1 MDKNI
6 NPNNANTGVVF
17 RKNIGTYH
25 VHTNG
30 RVIPCAISSKLRRQ
44 LIYPTADP
52 SSIRPRVM
60 EVRGIDTVDPVAI
73 GDLVEYIDAGDGT
86 GMIVEV
92 LPRKSK
98 LVRPD
103 LDSNRRTPEW
113 KLLEQVI
120 VANIDQVVPIFS
132 IAKPNPKWELLD
144 RYLVSAESL
153 ELPVLICITKMD
165 LAGYADKSVMDRIS
179 DYERIGYPVVLTS
192 AMSGE
197 GIERFKTDLRDKSSV
212 FIGKSGVGKTS
223 LLNAL
228 EPGLGL
234 RVNEVSKTTGKG
246 KHTTTHLEMFPLEVG
261 GSVVDTPGMREF
273 GLWQVDNSD
282 LALFF
287 PEMRP
292 FVGLCKF
299 GLDCSHTHEPE
310 CAIKNELESGG
321 ISPRRYQSYM
331 KLLK

>member
-1 MDKNI
+1 MAKHITQNVV
-6 NPNNANTGVVF
+6 NTGVVF

-30 RVIPCAISSKLRRQ
+30 CVIPCAISSKLRRE

-52 SSIRPRVM
+52 SSLRPRVVD
-60 EVRGIDTVDPVAI
+60 VRGISSVDPVAI
-73 GDLVEYIDAGDGT
+73 GDLVGYVDAGDGT
-86 GMIVEV
+86 GLIVEV

-103 LDSNRRTPEW
+103 LDSSRRTPES

-120 VANIDQVVPIFS
+120 VANIDQVVPVFS
-132 IAKPNPKWELLD
+132 IAKPTPKWDLLD

-153 ELPVLICITKMD
+153 NLPVLICITKMD
-165 LAGYADKSVMDRIS
+165 LSEYANGSVKDGLI
-179 DYERIGYPVVLTS
+179 DYEQIGYPVALTS
-192 AMSGE
+192 AKT
-197 GIERFKTDLRDKSSV
+197 GIGVERLIGDMRGKSSV

-223 LLNAL
+223 LLNEL
-228 EPGLGL
+228 QPGLGL
-234 RVNEVSKTTGKG
+234 RVNEVSKATGKG
-246 KHTTTHLEMFPLEVG
+246 KHTTTHLEMFSLEFG
-261 GSVVDTPGMREF
+261 GSVVDTPGMRDF

-282 LALFF
+282 LALLF

-292 FVGLCKF
+292 FVGQCKF

-310 CAIKNELESGG
+310 CAIKYQLEIGK
-321 ISPRRYQSYM
+321 ISLRRYRSYM